1 MNFDEDDD
9 NEQSP
14 SRAPQAEER
23 EEDEE
28 IDDLNTGKRKLETEK
43 CTGGVALA
51 VETFLAELEVAA
63 EEDAKLNRQKRPAI
77 NKLKNLSHLK
87 AGFSKIK
94 LQSEILDHGGLSV
107 LKTWLEPLP
116 DGSLPCI
123 DVRATVLNVL
133 NDIYIDW
140 DESDRREQLKRSG
153 IGKVVIFF
161 SKSDEETRANRKVA
175 KELVHKWGR
184 IIFDKSTRLEE
195 MKKFEKK
202 PAKKVIRKSK
212 SAMTYENE
220 SSQSQDSGVSS
231 SRPHAS
237 RPDPAALDY
246 AVRPQ
251 SKIDPVEVRAR
262 VKNSGHN
269 EHRAKLNKKLQEM
282 RAPKRKQLQATKL
295 SVDGR
300 RMEKY
305 T

>member
-1 MNFDEDDD
+1 D

-202 PAKKVIRKSK
+202 PAKK
-212 SAMTYENE
+212 
-220 SSQSQDSGVSS
+220 SQDSGVSS

>member
-1 MNFDEDDD
+1 M
-9 NEQSP
+9 
-14 SRAPQAEER
+14 RIAPLCR
-23 EEDEE
+23 
-28 IDDLNTGKRKLETEK
+28 
-43 CTGGVALA
+43 
-51 VETFLAELEVAA
+51 
-63 EEDAKLNRQKRPAI
+63 
-77 NKLKNLSHLK
+77 
-87 AGFSKIK
+87 IK

-123 DVRATVLNVL
+123 DVRAAVLNVL

-184 IIFDKSTRLEE
+184 IIFNKSTRLEE
-195 MKKFEKK
+195 MKTFEKK
-202 PAKKVIRKSK
+202 PAKEVMRKSK
-212 SAMTYENE
+212 SARMTYKIE
-220 SSQSQDSGVSS
+220 SSQSQNSAESS
-231 SRPHAS
+231 SRQRVS
-237 RPDPAALDY
+237 TPDPATLDY
-246 AVRPQ
+246 AVRPR
-251 SKIDPVEVRAR
+251 SKIDPVEVRAK

>member
-1 MNFDEDDD
+1 MSS
-9 NEQSP
+9 QLK
-14 SRAPQAEER
+14 RKAEER

-28 IDDLNTGKRKLETEK
+28 IEDLNTGKRKLETEE

-51 VETFLAELEVAA
+51 VESFLAELEVAA
-63 EEDAKLNRQKRPAI
+63 EEDAKLNRQKKPAI

-87 AGFSKIK
+87 DGFSKIK

-123 DVRATVLNVL
+123 DVRAAVLNVL

-140 DESDRREQLKRSG
+140 DEIDRREQLKRSG

-184 IIFDKSTRLEE
+184 IIFNKSTRLEE
-195 MKKFEKK
+195 MKQFEKK
-202 PAKKVIRKSK
+202 PAKNVMRKSK
-212 SAMTYENE
+212 SASMTYKTE
-220 SSQSQDSGVSS
+220 SSQSQNYAESS

-246 AVRPQ
+246 AVRPR
-251 SKIDPVEVRAR
+251 SKIDPVEIRAK
-262 VKNSGHN
+262 VKNAGHN